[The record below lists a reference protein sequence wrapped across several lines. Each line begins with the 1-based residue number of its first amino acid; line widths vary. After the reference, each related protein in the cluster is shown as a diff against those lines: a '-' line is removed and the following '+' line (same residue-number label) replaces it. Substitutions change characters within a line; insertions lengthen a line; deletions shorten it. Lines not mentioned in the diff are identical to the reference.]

1 MKELA
6 PWLWIA
12 ALAVIF
18 WLLIIRP
25 ASRRQKQA
33 VELQSALTVG
43 DDVVLTSGIF
53 GTIVGV
59 TDDYLEVS
67 IAAGVDIHVV
77 RGAIASVRQDVEA
90 DGVAPLE
97 DLEGP
102 ELDDADEPSEAPR
115 DDHRDDHRDDN
126 EER

>member
-12 ALAVIF
+12 AIAAIF

-25 ASRRQKQA
+25 ASKRQKEA
-33 VELQSALTVG
+33 VALQNALTVG

-53 GTIVGV
+53 GTIVGLA
-59 TDDYLEVS
+59 DD
-67 IAAGVDIHVV
+67 GVELQVAPGVVVKVV
-77 RGAIASVRQDVEA
+77 RGAVGSVRR
-90 DGVAPLE
+90 
-97 DLEGP
+97 DL
-102 ELDDADEPSEAPR
+102 DEPRE
-115 DDHRDDHRDDN
+115 DDDPETGESAGPDTD